1 MATKAK
7 GASSSRKASV
17 SSGEYPLPP
26 IFVASDSVHK
36 QDWESVVGWIACCVL
51 VILLLPIM
59 GIILM
64 DTLEA
69 KHQVNQQVEKV
80 EKLRKQVEQ
89 QQKKGSKDE

>member
-59 GIILM
+59 GIILL

-69 KHQVNQQVEKV
+69 KHQVNQQLEKV
-80 EKLRKQVEQ
+80 EKLRRQVEQ